1 MKVFEEEVN
10 NLLNKGYKFYE
21 IEGSGGCIQEY
32 KQLIYPQ
39 MMNYKYQVNL
49 ILMPRSMSIEIL
61 KNWD

>member
-1 MKVFEEEVN
+1 
-10 NLLNKGYKFYE
+10 
-21 IEGSGGCIQEY
+21 
-32 KQLIYPQ
+32 LIYPQ